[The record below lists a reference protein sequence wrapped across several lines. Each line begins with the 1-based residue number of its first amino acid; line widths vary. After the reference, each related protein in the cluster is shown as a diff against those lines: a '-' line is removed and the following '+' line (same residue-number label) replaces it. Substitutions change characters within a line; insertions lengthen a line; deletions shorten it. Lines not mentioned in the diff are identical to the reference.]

1 LMLPTEHIRVYR
13 RGETLRP
20 LYLED
25 SASLAKTLIAVY
37 GDHVGR
43 RRGELADALS
53 DCEELGY
60 DYRLVRGLASVLD
73 SRAVYRV
80 GAAVPPL
87 RARSE
92 VFKAAAA
99 RVVAAEG
106 ERLDVL
112 QDVAG
117 RLGVTAEELDAS
129 LYADLND
136 EQVLTEFRAPTPE
149 ELNRYYNY
157 AHTVALL
164 AYSRSV
170 TLTTPR
176 RDEYLETLAGSLGEA
191 SVGGDKRS
199 TSITVSMKPT
209 RRITSR
215 GSKVDELLGR
225 VLKTGKWTL
234 EAVIHYPSTNRRQ
247 GVLSLSSDAHGGL
260 LERDPEEEETVI
272 ELAPR
277 KPKKPSLGE
286 VIVLEELASRR
297 GVTEGQLLK
306 EIKEE
311 GTQYRDLGG
320 VLITPG
326 KLEELREALVK
337 AETLGAAR
345 AVLREHGVRNF
356 MPVLEALGYEVE
368 WRKPRDGSRVYRP

>member
-1 LMLPTEHIRVYR
+1 MMLPVDHIRVYR

-25 SASLAKTLIAVY
+25 STSLAKTLIAVY

-43 RRGELADALS
+43 RRGELAEALS

-80 GAAVPPL
+80 EAAVLPL
-87 RARSE
+87 KARSE

-99 RVVAAEG
+99 RVVTGEG
-106 ERLDVL
+106 ERLEVL
-112 QDVAG
+112 QEVAG
-117 RLGVTAEELDAS
+117 RLGVTAEELDVS
-129 LYADLND
+129 LYADLDD
-136 EQVLTEFRAPTPE
+136 EQTLTEFRAPTPE

-170 TLTTPR
+170 TLTTQR

-199 TSITVSMKPT
+199 TSIAVSMKPT
-209 RRITSR
+209 RRISLR
-215 GSKVDELLGR
+215 GSKVDEVLGR
-225 VLKTGKWTL
+225 TLKAGKWTL

-247 GVLSLSSDAHGGL
+247 GTLSLSSDAHGGL

-277 KPKKPSLGE
+277 KPRKPSLGE

-297 GVTEGQLLK
+297 GVTEDQLLK

-311 GTQYRDLGG
+311 GTRYRDLGG
-320 VLITPG
+320 VLVTPG

-345 AVLREHGVRNF
+345 ALLREHGVRDF
-356 MPVLEALGYEVE
+356 MAVLEALGYEVE
-368 WRKPRDGSRVYRP
+368 WRRPRDESRVYHP

>member
-1 LMLPTEHIRVYR
+1 MLPTEHIRVYR

-20 LYLED
+20 QYLED
-25 SASLAKTLIAVY
+25 STSLAKTLIAVY

-43 RRGELADALS
+43 RRGELAEALS

-73 SRAVYRV
+73 SRAIYKV

-87 RARSE
+87 KARSE

-99 RVVAAEG
+99 KVVTAEG

-112 QDVAG
+112 REVAG
-117 RLGVTAEELDAS
+117 RLGVTVEELDAS
-129 LYADLND
+129 LYADLDD

-149 ELNRYYNY
+149 ELTRYYNY

-164 AYSRSV
+164 AYSRSL

-191 SVGGDKRS
+191 SVSGDKRS
-199 TSITVSMKPT
+199 ASITVSMKPS
-209 RRITSR
+209 RRISLK

-225 VLKTGKWTL
+225 ALKADKWTL

-247 GVLSLSSDAHGGL
+247 GILSLSSDAHGGL
-260 LERDPEEEETVI
+260 LERDPEEEEMVI

-286 VIVLEELASRR
+286 IIVLEELASRR
-297 GVTEGQLLK
+297 GVTESQLLK

-311 GTQYRDLGG
+311 GTRYRELGG
-320 VLITPG
+320 VLVTPG
-326 KLEELREALVK
+326 RLEELREALEK
-337 AETLGAAR
+337 AETLGAAH
-345 AVLREHGVRNF
+345 AVLREHGVRDF
-356 MPVLEALGYEVE
+356 MAVLEALGYAVE
-368 WRKPRDGSRVYRP
+368 WRRPRDESRVYRP

>member
-1 LMLPTEHIRVYR
+1 MMLPTEHIRVYR

-25 SASLAKTLIAVY
+25 STSLAKTLIAVY
-37 GDHVGR
+37 GSHVGR
-43 RRGELADALS
+43 RRGELAEALS

-87 RARSE
+87 KARSE
-92 VFKAAAA
+92 VFKEAAAKL
-99 RVVAAEG
+99 VTVEG
-106 ERLDVL
+106 ERIEVL
-112 QDVAG
+112 QEVAG
-117 RLGVTAEELDAS
+117 RLGVTAEELEAS
-129 LYADLND
+129 LYADLDD
-136 EQVLTEFRAPTPE
+136 EQILKEFREPKPE

-176 RDEYLETLAGSLGEA
+176 RDEYLETLTGSLGEA
-191 SVGGDKRS
+191 SAGGDKRS

-209 RRITSR
+209 RRIGLR

-225 VLKTGKWTL
+225 ALKAGKWTL
-234 EAVIHYPSTNRRQ
+234 EAVIHYPSTNRRP
-247 GVLSLSSDAHGGL
+247 GNLSLSSDAHGGL

-272 ELAPR
+272 ELAQRQPR
-277 KPKKPSLGE
+277 KPSLGE

-297 GVTEGQLLK
+297 GVTESQLLK
-306 EIKEE
+306 EIREE
-311 GTQYRDLGG
+311 GAKYVDLGG
-320 VLITPG
+320 VLVTAG
-326 KLEELREALVK
+326 KLEELREALGE
-337 AETLGAAR
+337 AGTLGAAR
-345 AVLREHGVRNF
+345 ALLKEHGVRDF

-368 WRKPRDGSRVYRP
+368 WRKPRDESRVYRP

>member
-1 LMLPTEHIRVYR
+1 MLPVDHIRVYR

-25 SASLAKTLIAVY
+25 STSLAKTLIAVY

-43 RRGELADALS
+43 RRGELAEALS

-80 GAAVPPL
+80 EAAVLPL
-87 RARSE
+87 KARSE

-99 RVVAAEG
+99 RVVTGEG
-106 ERLDVL
+106 ERLEVL
-112 QDVAG
+112 QEVAG
-117 RLGVTAEELDAS
+117 RLGVTAEELDVS
-129 LYADLND
+129 LYADLDD
-136 EQVLTEFRAPTPE
+136 EQTLTEFRAPTPE

-170 TLTTPR
+170 TLTTQR

-199 TSITVSMKPT
+199 TSIAVSMKPT
-209 RRITSR
+209 RRISLR
-215 GSKVDELLGR
+215 GSKVDEVLGR
-225 VLKTGKWTL
+225 TLKAGKWTL

-247 GVLSLSSDAHGGL
+247 GTLSLSSDAHGGL

-277 KPKKPSLGE
+277 KPRKPSLGE

-297 GVTEGQLLK
+297 GVTEDQLLK

-311 GTQYRDLGG
+311 GTRYRDLGG
-320 VLITPG
+320 VLVTPG

-345 AVLREHGVRNF
+345 ALLREHGVRDF
-356 MPVLEALGYEVE
+356 MAVLEALGYEVE
-368 WRKPRDGSRVYRP
+368 WRRPRDESRVYHP

>member
-1 LMLPTEHIRVYR
+1 MMLSTEHIRVYR

-25 SASLAKTLIAVY
+25 NTSLAKTLIAVY
-37 GDHVGR
+37 RDHLGR
-43 RRGELADALS
+43 RRGALTEALS

-73 SRAVYRV
+73 SRSVYRV

-87 RARSE
+87 KARSE
-92 VFKAAAA
+92 VFKAAGAK
-99 RVVAAEG
+99 VVTAEG
-106 ERLDVL
+106 DRLDVL
-112 QDVAG
+112 QEVAR

-129 LYADLND
+129 LYADLDD
-136 EQVLTEFRAPTPE
+136 EQVLAEFRAPTPE
-149 ELNRYYNY
+149 ELDRYYNY

-176 RDEYLETLAGSLGEA
+176 RDEYLEVLAVSLGEA
-191 SVGGDKRS
+191 STSGDKRS
-199 TSITVSMKPT
+199 TSITVSMNPT
-209 RRITSR
+209 SRVSAR

-225 VLKTGKWTL
+225 TLKAGEWTL
-234 EAVIHYPSTNRRQ
+234 EAVIHYPSTNRRP
-247 GVLSLSSDAHGGL
+247 GILNLSSDAHGGL
-260 LERDPEEEETVI
+260 LERDPEEEEMVI

-277 KPKKPSLGE
+277 QFKKPSLGE
-286 VIVLEELASRR
+286 IIVLEELASRR
-297 GVTEGQLLK
+297 GVTESKLLN

-311 GTQYRDLGG
+311 GTRYRDLGG
-320 VLITPG
+320 VLVTPG

-337 AETLGAAR
+337 TETLGAAH
-345 AVLREHGVRNF
+345 AVLREHGVRDF
-356 MPVLEALGYEVE
+356 MPVLEALGYAVE
-368 WRKPRDGSRVYRP
+368 WRRPRDESRVYRL

>member
-1 LMLPTEHIRVYR
+1 MLPVDHIRVYR

-25 SASLAKTLIAVY
+25 STSLAKTLIAVY

-43 RRGELADALS
+43 RRGELAEALS

-80 GAAVPPL
+80 EAAVLPL
-87 RARSE
+87 KARSE

-99 RVVAAEG
+99 RVVTGEG
-106 ERLDVL
+106 ERLEVL
-112 QDVAG
+112 QEVAG
-117 RLGVTAEELDAS
+117 RLGVTAEELDVS
-129 LYADLND
+129 LYADLDD
-136 EQVLTEFRAPTPE
+136 EQTLTEFRAPTPE

-170 TLTTPR
+170 TLTTQR

-199 TSITVSMKPT
+199 TSIAVSMKPT
-209 RRITSR
+209 RRISLR
-215 GSKVDELLGR
+215 GSKVDEVLGR
-225 VLKTGKWTL
+225 TLKAGKWTL

-247 GVLSLSSDAHGGL
+247 GTLSLSSDAHGGL

-277 KPKKPSLGE
+277 KPRKPSLGE

-311 GTQYRDLGG
+311 GTRYRDLGG
-320 VLITPG
+320 VLVTPG

-345 AVLREHGVRNF
+345 ALLREHGVRDF
-356 MPVLEALGYEVE
+356 MAVLEALGYEVE
-368 WRKPRDGSRVYRP
+368 WRRPRDESRVYHP